1 MKKGIFTHVIGTFIY
16 LGCFLYVTDG
26 IDINYLVKLGNVIM
40 LGIVNLSI
48 AAYCNLNDVYKK
60 K

>member
-26 IDINYLVKLGNVIM
+26 IDINNLGKLGNVIM
-40 LGIVNLSI
+40 LGLVNLCI
-48 AAYCNLNDVYKK
+48 AAYCSIMDLYKK